1 MPAIFSCPDDG
12 GPPLAAAPIPKLI
25 EIELGIE
32 LLGEPRL
39 DSLVQ
44 FARRKGRAGASQE
57 VIGQTHS
64 CSPSSPR
71 TALWRSHELAPTTPR
86 GSRLASFSVAR

>member
-57 VIGQTHS
+57 VIGQN
-64 CSPSSPR
+64 R
-71 TALWRSHELAPTTPR
+71 FLYFGLL
-86 GSRLASFSVAR
+86 SRIEQVEEHAGVVV